1 MVTQH
6 SYADKVF
13 LAINFMIATF
23 FFLVSA
29 YPVYYVIIASFSDA
43 LEVIRGRVFW
53 RPMTP
58 GLQGYRAVFA
68 DERVITGYL
77 NSFYYMFVGTS
88 VNVVLTVLAA
98 YPLSRK
104 DFRHRNL
111 VMGLYVFTMLF
122 NGGLIPTYLVVRNLG
137 LIDTRAAMILPTA
150 IGIWNMVITRTYFQ
164 HNIPHELLEA
174 SQLDGCSDVNF
185 LLRVVL
191 PLSGPILAVITLF
204 YAVQHWNTF
213 FNALLY
219 LRSSSKFP
227 LQLILRDILIQN
239 QMSADMATSM
249 QGAMDAQAMV
259 VRQQLAELLK
269 YSLIVVASLPLL
281 IMYPFVQKYFV
292 RGILIGSIKG

>member
-1 MVTQH
+1 MVKQH
-6 SYADKVF
+6 SSADRVF
-13 LAINFMIATF
+13 LAVNFVLVTL
-23 FFLVSA
+23 FFLLSA

-43 LEVIRGRVFW
+43 LEVIRGRVLW
-53 RPMTP
+53 RPMSP
-58 GLQGYRAVFA
+58 GLHGYRAVFA

-77 NSFYYMFVGTS
+77 NSFYYMSVGTT

-104 DFRHRNL
+104 DFPHRNL
-111 VMGLYVFTMLF
+111 VMSLYIFTMLF

-150 IGIWNMVITRTYFQ
+150 VGVWNMVITRTYFQ

-174 SQLDGCSDVNF
+174 SRLDGCSDISF

-204 YAVQHWNTF
+204 YAVGHWNTF
-213 FNALLY
+213 FNALIY

-227 LQLILRDILIQN
+227 LQLILRDILVQN
-239 QMSADMATSM
+239 QMSTDMATSM
-249 QGAMDAQAMV
+249 QGAMDAEAMV
-259 VRQQLAELLK
+259 IRQQLAELLK

-281 IMYPFVQKYFV
+281 VMYPFVQKYFV
-292 RGILIGSIKG
+292 KGILIGSIKG

>member
-1 MVTQH
+1 
-6 SYADKVF
+6 
-13 LAINFMIATF
+13 
-23 FFLVSA
+23 
-29 YPVYYVIIASFSDA
+29 
-43 LEVIRGRVFW
+43 
-53 RPMTP
+53 
-58 GLQGYRAVFA
+58 
-68 DERVITGYL
+68 
-77 NSFYYMFVGTS
+77 
-88 VNVVLTVLAA
+88 
-98 YPLSRK
+98 
-104 DFRHRNL
+104 
-111 VMGLYVFTMLF
+111 
-122 NGGLIPTYLVVRNLG
+122 
-137 LIDTRAAMILPTA
+137 MILPTA

-204 YAVQHWNTF
+204 YAVQHWNSF
-213 FNALLY
+213 FNAFLY
-219 LRSSSKFP
+219 LRSSGKFP

-259 VRQQLAELLK
+259 IRQQLSELLK

>member
-1 MVTQH
+1 MVKQH
-6 SYADKVF
+6 SYADRVF
-13 LAINFMIATF
+13 LAINFAIVTV

-53 RPMTP
+53 RPMKP

-88 VNVVLTVLAA
+88 VNVALTVLAA
-98 YPLSRK
+98 YPLSRR

-137 LIDTRAAMILPTA
+137 MIDTRAAMILPTA

-204 YAVQHWNTF
+204 YAVQHWNSF
-213 FNALLY
+213 FNAFLY
-219 LRSSSKFP
+219 LRSSAKFP

-259 VRQQLAELLK
+259 IRQQLSELLK